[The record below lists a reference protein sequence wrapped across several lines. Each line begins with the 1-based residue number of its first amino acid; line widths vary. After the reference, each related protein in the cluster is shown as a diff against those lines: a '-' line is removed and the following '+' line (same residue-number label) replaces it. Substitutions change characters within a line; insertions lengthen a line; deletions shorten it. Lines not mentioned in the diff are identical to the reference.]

1 MENTF
6 HPSGQTS
13 NSLDREI
20 DEYFIFFLGIDA
32 LDRISFRV
40 GYIITIII
48 IALVFARRLF
58 LGIDFVFFYGCMEFR
73 LNFVLL
79 FEPVLLGS
87 SSVRKPG

>member
-13 NSLDREI
+13 NSLDRKI
-20 DEYFIFFLGIDA
+20 DEHFNFFLGIDA

-40 GYIITIII
+40 GYIITTII

-58 LGIDFVFFYGCMEFR
+58 LGIDFFFSMGAWMFA
-73 LNFVLL
+73 LT
-79 FEPVLLGS
+79 
-87 SSVRKPG
+87 